1 MKRKKLVIFIR
12 YLSLFMLVVSY
23 LNNVENTL
31 YPIMTMIIL
40 FLIIINNQVRFFSLS
55 TENKFVLISY
65 FLELTLIFIL
75 CNYTKTFNSL
85 YFVPLI
91 LDTSF
96 LIKEKYKYI
105 LFSFIIISSFIISLD
120 KNIYLALESSSILL
134 IITILSI
141 YLESEN
147 LSKLYNQNLYDK
159 LRISKDELKKANADL
174 EIYASSIEE
183 LAILKERNR
192 ISREIHDSVGH
203 SLSTTIIQLN
213 AIEKL
218 LKDKPLISDLVHEL
232 REFVTESF
240 QDVRRAISELK
251 PVEYENYQNLF
262 KIKELV
268 KSFIKLTNINVRLT
282 ISKNTWNLSRN
293 QSIALYRLIQESLSN
308 SSRHGKA
315 TEIRIFMT
323 FNPSN
328 LIVTISDNGIG
339 CGNIKKG
346 NGLSSISER
355 IYELNGKVEFDNSNN
370 GFTTRASFPKF
381 SGGDFFE

>member
-1 MKRKKLVIFIR
+1 REKLVAFIR
-12 YLSLFMLVVSY
+12 YLSLFILVVSY
-23 LNNVENTL
+23 LKNVENTL
-31 YPIMTMIIL
+31 YPVITMIIL

-55 TENKFVLISY
+55 NENKFILISY
-65 FLELTLIFIL
+65 FLELILIFIL
-75 CNYTKTFNSL
+75 CNYTKTFNSI

-91 LDTSF
+91 LDISF

-105 LFSFIIISSFIISLD
+105 LFSFVIISSLIISLD

-134 IITILSI
+134 IITVLSI
-141 YLESEN
+141 YIENEN
-147 LSKLYNQNLYDK
+147 LSKLYSQNLYDK
-159 LRISKDELKKANADL
+159 LRISKDELKKVNADL
-174 EIYASSIEE
+174 ETYASSIEE

-218 LKDKPLISDLVHEL
+218 LKDKPLIYDLVHEL

-251 PVEYENYQNLF
+251 PVEYENYQSLF

-268 KSFIKLTNINVRLT
+268 KSFIKLTNINVKLT

-315 TEIRIFMT
+315 TEIRIFIT
-323 FNPSN
+323 FNTSN
-328 LIVTISDNGIG
+328 LIITISDNGIG

-346 NGLSSISER
+346 NGLNSINER

-370 GFTTRASFPKF
+370 GFTIRASFPKF

>member
-1 MKRKKLVIFIR
+1 MNRKKLFIFIR
-12 YLSLFMLVVSY
+12 YLSLFILLVSY
-23 LNNVENTL
+23 LNNAENTL
-31 YPIMTMIIL
+31 YPVITIIIL
-40 FLIIINNQVRFFSLS
+40 FLIINNQVRFFSLS
-55 TENKFVLISY
+55 NENKFILISY
-65 FLELTLIFIL
+65 FLELILIFIL
-75 CNYTKTFNSL
+75 YNYTKTFNSL

-105 LFSFIIISSFIISLD
+105 LFFLVIISSFIIGLD
-120 KNIYLALESSSILL
+120 KSVYLALESSSILL
-134 IITILSI
+134 IITILSM

-147 LSKLYNQNLYDK
+147 LSKLYNQSLYDK
-159 LRISKDELKKANADL
+159 LRVSKDELKKANADL

-203 SLSTTIIQLN
+203 SLSTTIIQLS

-251 PVEYENYQNLF
+251 PVEYENYQNLL

-293 QSIALYRLIQESLSN
+293 QSIALYRLVQESLSN
-308 SSRHGKA
+308 ASRHGKA
-315 TEIRIFMT
+315 TEIRIFIT

-328 LIVTISDNGIG
+328 LIITISDNGIG
-339 CGNIKKG
+339 CNNIKKG

-355 IYELNGKVEFDNSNN
+355 IYELNGKVEFDNSNT
-370 GFTTRASFPKF
+370 GFTIRASFPKF

>member
-1 MKRKKLVIFIR
+1 MNRKKLVIFIR
-12 YLSLFMLVVSY
+12 YLSLFILVVSY
-23 LNNVENTL
+23 LKNVENTL
-31 YPIMTMIIL
+31 YPVMAMIIL

-55 TENKFVLISY
+55 NENKFVLISY
-65 FLELTLIFIL
+65 FLELILIFIL

-159 LRISKDELKKANADL
+159 LRISKDELKKANSDL

-192 ISREIHDSVGH
+192 ISREIHDGVGH

-355 IYELNGKVEFDNSNN
+355 IYELNGKVEFNNSNS